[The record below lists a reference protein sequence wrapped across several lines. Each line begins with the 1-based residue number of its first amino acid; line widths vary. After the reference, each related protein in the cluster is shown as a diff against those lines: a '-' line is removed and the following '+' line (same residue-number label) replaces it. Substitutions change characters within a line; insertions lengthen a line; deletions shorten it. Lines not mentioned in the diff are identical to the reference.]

1 MQATP
6 MQSMYASDHTL
17 SRTQPPRL
25 RRTRLLALALAGAML
40 GLCATAGAQ
49 QQAKPIEQDMSAE
62 EFKAA
67 GLDKLTP
74 DELARLNTW
83 LGRRIETATAQ
94 AETLTKDR
102 IEQENRGFLP
112 FGSAEP
118 IVAKLQGDFRGF
130 QRGREYTLDN
140 GQVWRQVD
148 EATLVGA
155 RLTNPGV
162 RITPSKIGRVW
173 YLAVD
178 GFNTRAKVERVR

>member
-1 MQATP
+1 MQDSP
-6 MQSMYASDHTL
+6 MHAMRTHDRS
-17 SRTQPPRL
+17 SRHAAGAV
-25 RRTRLLALALAGAML
+25 RTRGTLALALAAAL
-40 GLCATAGAQ
+40 LWPSLAAA

-67 GLDKLTP
+67 GLNKLTP
-74 DELARLNTW
+74 EELARLNAW
-83 LGRRIETATAQ
+83 LGRRIETAAVQ
-94 AETLTKDR
+94 AETLTKNR
-102 IEQENRGFLP
+102 IEQETRGFLP
-112 FGSAEP
+112 FSSAEP

-148 EATLVGA
+148 DAVLVGV

-162 RITPSKIGRVW
+162 RLTESKLGRVW
-173 YLAVD
+173 YMAVD

>member
-1 MQATP
+1 MP
-6 MQSMYASDHTL
+6 SIHTQFTHVSA
-17 SRTQPPRL
+17 SRTARIPR
-25 RRTRLLALALAGAML
+25 RGSRLFALALAGALL
-40 GLCATAGAQ
+40 GPCATASA

-74 DELARLNTW
+74 EELARLNAW
-83 LGRRIETATAQ
+83 LGRRIETAAVA
-94 AETLTKDR
+94 AETLVKDR

-112 FGSAEP
+112 FGSSEP
-118 IVAKLQGDFRGF
+118 IVARMQGEFRGF

-155 RLTNPGV
+155 RLASPGV